1 MIWLILTFVLIP
13 AIEIGIFIWTGS
25 RIGALPV
32 LLIIVLTGI
41 IGISLVK
48 QQGIETWR
56 KVQESMARS
65 EAPGEHILDGICV
78 LIGGVFLLAPGFFT
92 DLLGF
97 LLVIPLTRKPFK
109 YFMYKQIRNKLK
121 KGTVVYRKW

>member
-32 LLIIVLTGI
+32 VLIIVLTGI
-41 IGISLVK
+41 VGIALVK

-65 EAPGEHILDGICV
+65 EPPGEYILNGICV

-92 DLLGF
+92 DFLGF
-97 LLVIPLTRKPFK
+97 LLVLPWTRKPFK
-109 YFMYKQIRNKLK
+109 YFMYKQMRNKLK